1 MNKQT
6 IKFIKDYV
14 KYTFNKHKI
23 INKFKNNPFK
33 LITLNLKRDT
43 WQDGQNCWDNRKE
56 NIINFIKSEQP
67 HILCSQ
73 EVMPHMYRY
82 LLYELGEVYNG
93 YYVSSFRKLVNTLG
107 NIVLYDKHKYELVT
121 KGKFWLSETP
131 DKISTSWGASEPRT
145 CVYVGLYDKQS
156 DKTFYVFNTHL
167 DHKSEEAAEK
177 SISLIIKKIQEIAG
191 DNDIYLTGD
200 FNLLIQDM
208 NALNE
213 IFDST
218 YNYNKNFTFNSFH
231 NKLTKT
237 LDAIYFRFGHKFNV
251 EIPNIKLSDHTP
263 VIISV

>member
-1 MNKQT
+1 
-6 IKFIKDYV
+6 
-14 KYTFNKHKI
+14 
-23 INKFKNNPFK
+23 
-33 LITLNLKRDT
+33 
-43 WQDGQNCWDNRKE
+43 
-56 NIINFIKSEQP
+56 
-67 HILCSQ
+67 
-73 EVMPHMYRY
+73 MYRKDKVE
-82 LLYELGEVYNG
+82 LLKWGV
-93 YYVSSFRKLVNTLG
+93 
-107 NIVLYDKHKYELVT
+107 
-121 KGKFWLSETP
+121 FWISETP
-131 DKISTSWGASEPRT
+131 EVMSKGWDTSQRRICTWGEFKDKAS
-145 CVYVGLYDKQS
+145 GKKL
-156 DKTFYVFNTHL
+156 FYFNTHL

-208 NALNE
+208 NVKT
-213 IFDST
+213 FDST